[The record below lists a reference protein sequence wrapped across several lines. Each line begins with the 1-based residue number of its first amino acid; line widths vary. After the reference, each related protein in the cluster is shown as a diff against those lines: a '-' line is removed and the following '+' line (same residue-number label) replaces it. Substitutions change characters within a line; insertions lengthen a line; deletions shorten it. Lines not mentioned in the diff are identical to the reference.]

1 MKSNPHNPENE
12 NEPDQQEHPSHEAG
26 QRPSPAIY
34 VASLADY
41 NNGVLH
47 GAWIDAAREP
57 SDIQADI
64 NAMLAR
70 SREPN
75 AEEFAIFD
83 YNQFGRCRIHE
94 NDPID
99 LVARI
104 ARGIR
109 EHGYAFAAWADVH
122 EDDRNKRLERFDDF
136 RRPISAT
143 TTPCRTMPSDS
154 LMTSVTPSWPSCP
167 SRCGATCASTP
178 KHWPTTW
185 SRVATSS
192 GRRPGRRSLDI
203 PRQCLANSPV
213 QKRQ

>member
-1 MKSNPHNPENE
+1 MNEKQPHTTGNE
-12 NEPDQQEHPSHEAG
+12 NEPNQQEHPSHEAG
-26 QRPSPAIY
+26 PQPSPAIY

-64 NAMLAR
+64 DAMLAQ

-83 YNQFGRCRIHE
+83 YDQFGPCRIHE

-104 ARGIR
+104 ALGIK
-109 EHGYAFAAWADVH
+109 EHGYAFAAWAEVNEGTPD
-122 EDDRNKRLERFDDF
+122 RFDDF
-136 RRPISAT
+136 SEAYLGHY
-143 TTPCRTMPSDS
+143 DS
-154 LMTSVTPSWPSCP
+154 VQDYAEQLVDDLGYT
-167 SRCGATCASTP
+167 AE
-178 KHWPTTW
+178 
-185 SRVATSS
+185 
-192 GRRPGRRSLDI
+192 
-203 PRQCLANSPV
+203 LANLPESLRRYLRFDTEALAQDMEQGGDIYPV
-213 QKRQ
+213 GNPDGGVWIFQGNV